1 MSRGKDQGAGAKT
14 APSRGKKGEGND
26 VFSALTTPA
35 KIRTDYTQVGISIP
49 RAHMRVLDAE
59 ASLYGLRRSQFLE
72 LLFLNTIGQQALNR
86 LTLAPL
92 YELKRDELT
101 ETVKYLW
108 YIRKEVKKLVD
119 EYMIRT
125 GMKTSG
131 WVVTALNE
139 WAGLTRDVK

>member
-1 MSRGKDQGAGAKT
+1 MSRSKDPN
-14 APSRGKKGEGND
+14 PSKSAVARSKKGEVMD

-49 RAHMRVLDAE
+49 KAHMRVLDSE
-59 ASLYGLRRSQFLE
+59 SSLYGLRRSQFLE
-72 LLFLNTIGQQALNR
+72 LLFLNEIGQQSLVR
-86 LTLAPL
+86 LPIAPK

-108 YIRKEVKKLVD
+108 YIRKEVKKLLD
-119 EYMIRT
+119 EHMVRT

-131 WVVTALNE
+131 WIVTALNQ
-139 WAGLTRDVK
+139 WAGLTRDLK

>member
-1 MSRGKDQGAGAKT
+1 VSRSKDQSPAAKT
-14 APSRGKKGEGND
+14 TSSKAKKGDTND

-35 KIRTDYTQVGISIP
+35 KIRSDYTQVGISIP
-49 RAHMRVLDAE
+49 KAHMRVLDAE
-59 ASLYGLRRSQFLE
+59 SSLYGLRRSQFLE
-72 LLFLNTIGQQALNR
+72 LLFLNTIGQNGLVR
-86 LTLAPL
+86 LPVAPR

-119 EYMIRT
+119 EHMIRT

-139 WAGLTRDVK
+139 WAGLTRDMK